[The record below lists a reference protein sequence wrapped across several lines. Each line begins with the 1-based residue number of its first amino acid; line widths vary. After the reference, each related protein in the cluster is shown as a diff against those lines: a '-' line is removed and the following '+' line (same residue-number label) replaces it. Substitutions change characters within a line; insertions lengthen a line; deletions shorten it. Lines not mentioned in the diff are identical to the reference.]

1 MGYLSRKKFEKQI
14 PELYPRLHRSMTV
27 FASDSNIDI
36 DDILQDTFLKAYK
49 KIDQFDGQSSLYTWL
64 YSIARNITIDE
75 FRSRKRKPDISHT
88 PADEFDI
95 ADDNS
100 EPNETGRQE
109 IYDLRNAVSE
119 LPEILREIVVL
130 KTLEGLSYDEIS
142 EITGINTETLKN
154 RMFRAKKQLAESLK
168 KNGV

>member
-27 FASDSNIDI
+27 FAADSNIDI

-75 FRSRKRKPDISHT
+75 FRSRKRKPDRSHT